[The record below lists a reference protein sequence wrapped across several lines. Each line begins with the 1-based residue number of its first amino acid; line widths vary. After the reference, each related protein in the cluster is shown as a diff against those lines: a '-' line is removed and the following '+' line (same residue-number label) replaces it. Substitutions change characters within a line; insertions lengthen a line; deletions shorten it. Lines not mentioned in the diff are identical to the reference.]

1 MNRELLAY
9 GTTLLAWAA
18 VVYKLPALRHSLRDP
33 ALRAYWL
40 TLLSLALSLTL
51 LLPPVY
57 LAVGRVAGEPNL
69 ARLLGNGLAL
79 VASWSV
85 QAFLLHLNFP
95 GERAAG
101 GIRRAGWALVGMLA
115 LMAAL
120 FTLAPL
126 DEATLDFT
134 RRYGAAPFIL
144 EYRLVFLAYLGLAL
158 VNVVRLSWRY
168 GELSNGRPA
177 LRLGMRLV
185 AAGGVLGLGYAAH
198 EGLFVLAHRLGLPY
212 PVPEA
217 ETITQVLI
225 AGAVGL
231 TIVGSTMPS
240 WGPRVGIP
248 ALCHWVSRYAAY
260 QRLRP
265 LWLALYRACPEIA
278 LLPPRSGL
286 VDALA
291 VRALGFR
298 LSRRVVEIWDGR
310 LALRPYLDARH
321 LEHARAL
328 CDRDGF
334 PEAESRAVIEAA
346 GIAAALQARAAGRPA
361 EQPASSPPS
370 PDGLDLDGEAAFL
383 ARVGRAFE
391 HSPIVRAVLAHGERV
406 SNPAAAVQV
415 ERLVA

>member
-1 MNRELLAY
+1 MSRELLAY
-9 GTTLLAWAA
+9 GTTVLAWAA
-18 VVYKLPALRHSLRDP
+18 VMYKLPALRRSPRDA

-57 LAVGRVAGEPNL
+57 LAVGRVIGEPNL

-95 GERAAG
+95 GDRATR
-101 GIRRAGWALVGMLA
+101 GIRRAGWVLVGSLS
-115 LMAAL
+115 LMVVL

-126 DEATLDFT
+126 DEAALDFT
-134 RRYGAAPFIL
+134 RRYGATPFIL
-144 EYRLVFLAYLGLAL
+144 EYRLVFMAYLGLAL
-158 VNVVRLSWRY
+158 VTVVRLSWRY
-168 GELSNGRPA
+168 AALSSGRPA

-185 AAGGVLGLGYAAH
+185 AAGGVVGLGYAAH

-212 PVPEA
+212 PVPQA
-217 ETITQVLI
+217 EIITQVFI

-231 TIVGSTMPS
+231 TITGSTMPS

-248 ALCHWVSRYAAY
+248 ALCRRVSRYATY

-278 LLPPRSGL
+278 LLPPRSAL
-286 VDALA
+286 ADALT
-291 VRALGFR
+291 VRGLGFC

-310 LALRPYLDARH
+310 LALRPYLDARD
-321 LEHARAL
+321 LERARAL
-328 CDRDGF
+328 CERAGLL
-334 PEAESRAVIEAA
+334 EEESRVEIEAA
-346 GIAAALQARAAGRPA
+346 GIAAALRAKAAGRLA
-361 EQPASSPPS
+361 GKMVSPPS
-370 PDGLDLDGEAAFL
+370 PDGPDLDGDAAFL
-383 ARVGRAFE
+383 ARVALAYE
-391 HSPIVRAVLAHGERV
+391 HSPIVRATLAHAERV
-406 SNPAAAVQV
+406 SDPLGAAQA
-415 ERLVA
+415 ERLAA